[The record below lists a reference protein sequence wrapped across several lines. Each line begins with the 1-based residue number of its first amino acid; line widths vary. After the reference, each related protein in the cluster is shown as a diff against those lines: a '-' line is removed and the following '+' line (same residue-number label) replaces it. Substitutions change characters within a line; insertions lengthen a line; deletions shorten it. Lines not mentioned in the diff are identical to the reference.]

1 MQRKKLIGA
10 MSTKNNSIVLGVAN
24 NGSRFVQSGRSGS
37 NSFKSS
43 KDGNQDQN
51 EVMVFIKCKH
61 AEHMAQKELLD
72 PCAHMVFIAQ
82 QWNKIAEELQ
92 KMVQSKVPRNNKM
105 CKDKWN
111 QLNFNYKKLSNYHQ
125 GIGHHTSF
133 QELFKQECDQCHLP
147 WAFSRKAYEAF
158 QGECIINA
166 HVHVRDL
173 QAKGDGN

>member
-1 MQRKKLIGA
+1 MQRTIQQC
-10 MSTKNNSIVLGVAN
+10 LGCQQWKQ
-24 NGSRFVQSGRSGS
+24 SFVQSGRNGS

-51 EVMVFIKCKH
+51 KVIKPIKCKH
-61 AEHMAQKELLD
+61 AKRMAQKELLD

-82 QWNKIAEELQ
+82 QWNKIVEELQ
-92 KMVQSKVPRNNKM
+92 KMVQSKVPRNNKLWE
-105 CKDKWN
+105 DKWN
-111 QLNFNYKKLSNYHQ
+111 GLNFNYKKLSNYHQ

-133 QELFKQECDQCHLP
+133 QELSKQECDQHHLP
-147 WAFSRKAYEAF
+147 WALNRKAYEAIKAF